1 MADNY
6 NPYDNRVVE
15 APITNTGAFV
25 SLLKSVIG
33 TGILALPLAFSYTG
47 WMCGAILLILTTIM
61 LIHGIT
67 LLVMCMV
74 ESARR
79 QKQGYCNYSDTMVF
93 SFGEGPNWCKY
104 CAKAAGFLVDVVLSL
119 SHYGVCVVY
128 LVFVAVNLKQLA
140 ENFKF
145 DVDLRIY
152 IAIVGLCTIPLFLVR
167 HLKYL
172 VPFNMV
178 ANIVMYVGFFM
189 IFYYL
194 FRGLPPITDRKF
206 FNEPSNYPLF
216 FGIVLFSVSSV
227 GVMLAIEAK
236 MAHPQN
242 YIGLFGVLNLSAV
255 MVVISYLLFA
265 IMGYWKYGALVDGSI
280 TLNLPT
286 DEVISQ
292 ISKALISLAL
302 FLSYPLSGYV
312 SIDILVNHYLNRGD
326 RLRHPHVVEYICR
339 VCFVLVSTV
348 NAVAFPNL
356 GPLLA
361 FVGALTISLLN
372 LVFPACIDMCLNYH
386 APYTYGKLR
395 WQLVKNILLI
405 IAGLLI
411 LGYCCTLSVKD
422 MMKQY
427 GGSQKSFSAKNL
439 PVGVLTHE

>member
-1 MADNY
+1 
-6 NPYDNRVVE
+6 
-15 APITNTGAFV
+15 
-25 SLLKSVIG
+25 
-33 TGILALPLAFSYTG
+33 
-47 WMCGAILLILTTIM
+47 MCGAILLILTAIM
-61 LIHGIT
+61 MIHGIT

-79 QKQGYCNYSDTMVF
+79 QKQGYCNFSDTMVF
-93 SFGEGPNWCKY
+93 SFGEGPKWCKY
-104 CAKAAGFLVDVVLSL
+104 CAKAAGFLVDVVLSI

-140 ENFKF
+140 EHFKF

-167 HLKYL
+167 LLKYL

-178 ANIVMYVGFFM
+178 ANIVMYLCGSGKSCQPSRPV
-189 IFYYL
+189 L
-194 FRGLPPITDRKF
+194 CPPTNPYR
-206 FNEPSNYPLF
+206 NPNLHQ
-216 FGIVLFSVSSV
+216 
-227 GVMLAIEAK
+227 MLAIEAK
-236 MAHPQN
+236 MAQPQN
-242 YIGLFGVLNLSAV
+242 YIGLFGVLNLFAV

-265 IMGYWKYGALVDGSI
+265 IMGYWKYGPLVDGSI

-302 FLSYPLSGYV
+302 FLSYPLSGYI

-411 LGYCCTLSVKD
+411 LGYCCTLSVQD
-422 MMKQY
+422 MMKEY
-427 GGSQKSFSAKNL
+427 GGSKKSFSAKNVS
-439 PVGVLTHE
+439 VGVLTPE